1 MSLIF
6 HCEPGTKHTDHMKT
20 FYILF
25 TLSLA
30 IISETNIYGQMIDY
44 NRFGIETVNNQ
55 APEGLKP
62 GDTGPAFSGYDQK
75 GKFTESKK
83 ILEKGPMVLFFYRG
97 NWCPVCNKYLQ
108 NYQDSLAIIADQG
121 FSVVAITPE
130 SIEYVET
137 TVKMHNLSFIV
148 IYDCMEK
155 IMADYKVMFSVTDG
169 YQKKLMSSNSTDL
182 KKINGHPEAHLPVP
196 ATYIINSQ
204 GIVVATWFDPDYR
217 KRASVKW
224 MLQNLAKAL

>member
-1 MSLIF
+1 
-6 HCEPGTKHTDHMKT
+6 MKA

-25 TLSLA
+25 TLSIALM
-30 IISETNIYGQMIDY
+30 SGTNTFGQAIDY
-44 NRFGIETVNNQ
+44 SKFGIETKNKPV
-55 APEGLKP
+55 PGGLKP
-62 GDTGPAFSGYDQK
+62 GDSAPAFSGYDQT

-83 ILEKGPMVLFFYRG
+83 ILEKGPMVMFFYRG
-97 NWCPVCNKYLQ
+97 NWCPVCNRYLQ

-137 TVKMHNLSFIV
+137 TVKMHNLSFTV

-155 IMADYKVMFSVTDG
+155 IMADYKVMFSVTEE
-169 YQKKLMSSNSTDL
+169 YQKKLMSTSSTDL
-182 KKINGHPEAHLPVP
+182 KKVNGHPEAHLPVP

-204 GIVVATWFDPDYR
+204 GIIVAAWFDPDYR

-224 MLQNLAKAL
+224 MLQNLGKAL